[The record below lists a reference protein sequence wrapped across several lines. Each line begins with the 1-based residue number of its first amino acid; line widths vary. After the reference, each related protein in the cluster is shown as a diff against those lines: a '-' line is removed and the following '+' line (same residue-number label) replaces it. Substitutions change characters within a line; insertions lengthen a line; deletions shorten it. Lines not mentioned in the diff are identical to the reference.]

1 MKSEIWH
8 FNHVLLTKQNLTTK
22 EDVTVYIAGSTT
34 DLSISEKF
42 QTSAV
47 DVSKTI
53 RQQYTLIVNQKWHRK
68 WEILVDFKFS
78 K

>member
-1 MKSEIWH
+1 MKSEIWQGDC
-8 FNHVLLTKQNLTTK
+8 VLLTKQNLTTK

-47 DVSKTI
+47 DVSKI
-53 RQQYTLIVNQKWHRK
+53 IWQ
-68 WEILVDFKFS
+68 
-78 K
+78 